1 MVSSRTTGG
10 LFWPDLT
17 SGALVKRYKRF
28 LADVLLQDGE
38 VITVHCPNSG
48 SMTACSDP
56 GRTVYLSR
64 SDNPCRRFPYTWE
77 MIRMPTSLVC
87 INTLMTNKLVRQA
100 VVNGFI
106 EALAGYDRVSSEVKC
121 GANSRL
127 DLLLERS
134 DTDRCFVE
142 VKSCTLVE
150 NGIASFPDAVTSR
163 GLKHLK
169 ELQHQVGLGNRA
181 VIFFLVQRTDSRV
194 FRPADRI
201 DAAYG
206 SELRSAVKKG
216 VEIHCYDV
224 SLSLKRIAIKKPIPY
239 EL

>member
-1 MVSSRTTGG
+1 MSLSRNTGG
-10 LFWPDLT
+10 VSWPNLT
-17 SGALVKRYKRF
+17 SGVLVKRYKRF
-28 LADVLLQDGE
+28 LADVLLHDGK

-48 SMTACSDP
+48 SMMGCSEP

-64 SDNPCRRFPYTWE
+64 SDNPRRRFAYTWE

-87 INTLMTNKLVRQA
+87 VNTLLTNKLVLRA
-100 VVNGFI
+100 TVRGVI
-106 EALAGYDRVSSEVKC
+106 EALAGYDKVRSEVRC
-121 GANSRL
+121 GPDSRL
-127 DLLLERS
+127 DLLLQRS

-142 VKSCTLVE
+142 IKSCTLVE
-150 NGIASFPDAVTSR
+150 NGIAFFPDAVTSR

-169 ELQHQVGLGNRA
+169 ELQRQVDLGNRA
-181 VIFFLVQRTDSRV
+181 VIFFLVQRTDSKV

-201 DAAYG
+201 DPAYA
-206 SELRSAVKKG
+206 SELRHAVKNG

-224 SLSLKRIAIKKPIPY
+224 ALNLKRIVIKKSIPH